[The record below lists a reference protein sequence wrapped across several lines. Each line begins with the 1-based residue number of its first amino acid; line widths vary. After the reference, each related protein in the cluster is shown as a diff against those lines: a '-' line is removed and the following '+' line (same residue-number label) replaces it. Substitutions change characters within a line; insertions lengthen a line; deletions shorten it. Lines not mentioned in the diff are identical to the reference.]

1 MQLKK
6 TAGRLAFIFTL
17 VGASNAFADVFTL
30 NDAIYQTLTTH
41 PEILTVKSEAN
52 AAENDVNVD
61 ELARLASETGG
72 EYQRVEDEQL
82 ADLYQNIQLG
92 VRFQYEVETVELSS
106 GDVVGLNIAAAD
118 GVSVS
123 RNLTVQ

>member
-1 MQLKK
+1 M
-6 TAGRLAFIFTL
+6 LAA
-17 VGASNAFADVFTL
+17 ASNDRQLIVALTDGQNNSSSNDL
-30 NDAIYQTLTTH
+30 NDTIAQAQQINVPVHT
-41 PEILTVKSEAN
+41 IGFG
-52 AAENDVNVD
+52 AENDVNVD